1 MTPHNPTPTD
11 SKDQASAH
19 TSSLA
24 HSSRRAWGCS
34 KAVLDVQ
41 VGNLRDITFAL
52 QARLPRVSCE
62 TYAQNAKYGC
72 TLHAPAAR
80 APRNPRK
87 ATESLRERRFAA
99 RAGENVD
106 SVHAYDMFSVNFDDM
121 NGSHHFWR

>member
-1 MTPHNPTPTD
+1 MAFSMHVHAFFLKKMTPHNPTPTD

-24 HSSRRAWGCS
+24 HSSPCMWGCS

-80 APRNPRK
+80 APQPPQGN
-87 ATESLRERRFAA
+87 
-99 RAGENVD
+99 
-106 SVHAYDMFSVNFDDM
+106 
-121 NGSHHFWR
+121 